1 MVTKGNIFC
10 EILGYELIY
19 RKFRVLLFIRMQG
32 HGLIVMNLG
41 GLFCNVSGC
50 GYIFRK
56 FRAFFVK
63 VCGAWVN
70 CCRAWVCKKC
80 MDRGLVI
87 IKLPE
92 RWLDRESYRKITGE
106 VA

>member
-1 MVTKGNIFC
+1 
-10 EILGYELIY
+10 
-19 RKFRVLLFIRMQG
+19 
-32 HGLIVMNLG
+32 MNLG
-41 GLFCNVSGC
+41 GLFCNVLGC

-70 CCRAWVCKKC
+70 CCRVWVCKKC
-80 MDRGLVI
+80 MDHELVV

-92 RWLDRESYRKITGE
+92 RWLDRESCRKIAGE
-106 VA
+106 VASINGIYEKLGGRVSKLTSEWLDYSLILIKFGGVL